1 VTRFLTALSLV
12 LALLDAEPVGAQGA
26 RDGRLI
32 ITVADQTGAVIPGAT
47 ITMTRSDGPQPDA
60 SRGPV
65 ETSPEGVATLP
76 GLPPGRY
83 TVQIEFPGFESNTIK
98 DLRVR
103 AGDNRQSVV
112 LAIKKVED
120 SVVVGQDAQTAASD
134 RNRAFGSA
142 LTREQIDA
150 LSDDPEEARRQLLDM
165 VGGDAVIR
173 VDSFEGAQLP
183 PKSQIRS
190 IRVSRDA
197 FAAEFHQAGGIFVDI
212 ITQPGLG
219 SLRGGAQMRLR
230 DGSMSGRSPFTPT
243 KGPERTQDYSFN
255 LGGALIRERLGFNIN
270 FNGTTAFETPNLNAA
285 LLTGTRSEALSLRT
299 PRDFVN
305 MNANI
310 DYALTKDQILRFGFN
325 RNTSA
330 FENQGIGLYDLP
342 ERAFATDSQTN
353 QFRIQEAGPLGRRFF
368 MNTRLFVVW
377 NDSVS
382 TSAFEAPTIRVN
394 DAFTAGGQ
402 QVSGG
407 RRTRTVNLASDLDYV
422 RGIHSMRVGLALDSA
437 WTHSDSFNNY
447 LGTYTFESLE
457 AYEAGRPRSF
467 TRRIGDP
474 NIDYFNFQGAIY
486 VQDDIRVRQGL
497 TISPGLRYELQT
509 HVADFNSMGPR
520 VGVTWSPSRS
530 GRTTLRASSGIFYDW
545 LGTGTY
551 EQTLRV
557 DGFRQQEINIAD
569 PSYPDPGTAGFVPP
583 LNRYLL
589 GESVR
594 MPRNIRFS
602 GGIDQ
607 ALNRLSRI
615 GFTYAHVR
623 GTSLQRGANLNA
635 PLDGVRPDPGFI
647 NIVEVVSDAK
657 MRQHTLTVN
666 FDGGL
671 AQAQPP
677 IVGTTSGPRVDWR
690 RIRFFGNYTLGS
702 TRNNTEGDFSLAPG
716 VTLDGEWGFAPQDAR
731 HRLNAGLNTQ
741 VVRNLAVSLNL
752 NASSGTPYTIRTGV
766 DDNGDLVFNDR
777 PSGVERNSERA
788 AAQWA
793 LNMNAQ
799 YGMAFGKRSNP
810 PPPGFLISVV
820 GNQAPTVQTVNID
833 WRYRVAFFVQ
843 VQNLTNRANYVGY
856 SGILTSPFYG
866 RPTSVV
872 SPRKIDIGM
881 QLQF

>member
-1 VTRFLTALSLV
+1 MTRVRAALTLLI
-12 LALLDAEPVGAQGA
+12 ALLAVEWLAAQGA
-26 RDGRLI
+26 RDSRLT

-47 ITMTRSDGPQPDA
+47 ITVTRSDGPEPA
-60 SRGPV
+60 TAIAPV
-65 ETSPEGVATLP
+65 ETSSEGVATIA

-83 TVQIEFPGFESNTIK
+83 TVLVEFPGFESNTLR
-98 DLRVR
+98 DVRVR
-103 AGDNRQSVV
+103 AGDNKQSVV
-112 LAIKKVED
+112 LAIKKLED

-150 LSDDPEEARRQLLDM
+150 LSDDPEEARRQLQDM
-165 VGGDAVIR
+165 VGGNAVIR

-219 SLRGGAQMRLR
+219 SLRGGVQMRLR

-243 KGPERTQDYSFN
+243 KGPERTQDYNLS

-285 LLTGTRSEALSLRT
+285 LLTGTRSEALNLKT
-299 PRDFVN
+299 PREFLNVN
-305 MNANI
+305 ASI

-330 FENQGIGLYDLP
+330 LDNQGIGLYDLP
-342 ERAFATDSQTN
+342 ERAFSTDSRTN

-368 MNTRLFVVW
+368 MNNRLFVVW
-377 NDSVS
+377 NDSQS
-382 TSAFEAPTIRVN
+382 TSDFEAPTIRVN

-407 RRTRTVNLASDLDYV
+407 RRTRNVNVASDLDYV
-422 RGIHSMRVGLALDSA
+422 RGIHSVRIGLALDSTWA
-437 WTHSDSFNNY
+437 HSDSFNNY

-457 AYEAGRPRSF
+457 AYEAGRPRSY

-474 NIDYFNFQGAIY
+474 DIDYFNFQGAIY

-497 TISPGLRYELQT
+497 TVSPGVRYEMQT
-509 HVADFNSMGPR
+509 HVRDYNSIGPR
-520 VGVTWSPSRS
+520 FGVTWSPSRN
-530 GRTTLRASSGIFYDW
+530 GRTTLRTSSGIFYDW

-557 DGFRQQEINIAD
+557 DGFRQREINIAD

-589 GESVR
+589 ADGVR
-594 MPRNIRFS
+594 LPRNIRFS
-602 GGIDQ
+602 GGIDRT
-607 ALNRLSRI
+607 LTPLSRI
-615 GFTYAHVR
+615 SFTYAHLR
-623 GTSLQRGANLNA
+623 GTSLHRGVNLNA
-635 PLDGVRPDPGFI
+635 AVDDVRPDPEFV
-647 NIVEVVSDAK
+647 NIVEVVSDAES
-657 MRQHTLTVN
+657 RQHLLTVN

-671 AQAQPP
+671 APAQPP
-677 IVGTTSGPRVDWR
+677 IVGMGTGPRVDWK

-702 TRNNTEGDFSLAPG
+702 TRNNTDGDFSLAPG
-716 VTLDGEWGFAPQDAR
+716 VTLDDEWGFSPQDVR
-731 HRLNAGLNTQ
+731 HRVNAGINSQ
-741 VVRNLAVSLNL
+741 VVRNLAVSLNM

-766 DDNGDLVFNDR
+766 DDNADLVFNDR
-777 PSGVERNSERA
+777 PAGVERNSERA
-788 AAQWA
+788 AAQWT
-793 LNMNAQ
+793 LNMFAQ
-799 YGMAFGKRSNP
+799 YGIAFGRRSTP
-810 PPPGFLISVV
+810 PPPGFVISVV
-820 GNQAPTVQTVNID
+820 GNQAPTVQSVNIE
-833 WRYRVAFFVQ
+833 WRYRLAFFVQ
-843 VQNLTNRANYVGY
+843 VQNLTNRANYIGY

-866 RPTSVV
+866 RPTSVAN
-872 SPRKIDIGM
+872 PRKVDLGI